1 MIRFHELELPI
12 GRNGIPFITQPPT
25 EPDTIT
31 NYDFTERNG
40 SHMYH
45 SHYSAAEQI
54 ETGLLG
60 AFIVEPG
67 EPGALEKVD
76 VDELM
81 PLNDGFCGDILTG
94 KIFPATQPVA
104 AKPGQNVRAQLMGDG
119 VLLHPMHSYGMFGM
133 VTALVVQ

>member
-12 GRNGIPFITQPPT
+12 GRNGNLFIAPPPT
-25 EPDTIT
+25 KPDT

-45 SHYSAAEQI
+45 SHYNAAEQI
-54 ETGLLG
+54 ETGWLG
-60 AFIVEPG
+60 AFIVEPR
-67 EPGALEKVD
+67 EPGAVEKVD
-76 VDELM
+76 VDEM
-81 PLNDGFCGDILTG
+81 VSQNDGFCGDTLNG

-104 AKPGQNVRAQLMGDG
+104 AKPGQNVRIRFMSDGRLM
-119 VLLHPMHSYGMFGM
+119 HPMHLHGMFGM